1 MEHIFRQWIGMHR
14 AMIAWFHAAHHVT
27 KGTGFGGDHVNLY
40 GEIYTQLDEDLDGI
54 VEKGIGLTGDE
65 TLADPVSSLSM
76 AAGLLAQQPAS
87 ANQDAETIAA
97 NGLQVIKY
105 YVDFIEKIYA
115 QFESVGMSLGLDDL
129 LQGHANQYET
139 YVYLLQQRSRTVS
152 LQKETKMVMTESEL
166 RAEIRERLLNEFSIM
181 GTVGKI
187 LAPIVEEIKEKI
199 ARFIIGIFG
208 VDTDGF
214 MGKTIVNACG
224 NITLGDLKDMAFGD
238 MQIETF
244 SRELLEGMQETML
257 ENIPEMFGVDPDGFF
272 AEAIEEGIVNSFSKD
287 SDLSKEVAKLIAKE
301 IDGISFF

>member
-1 MEHIFRQWIGMHR
+1 MQHIFRQWIGMHR

-97 NGLQVIKY
+97 NGLHVIKY
-105 YVDFIEKIYA
+105 YVEFIEKIYA
-115 QFESVGMSLGLDDL
+115 QFENVGMSLGLDDL

-152 LQKETKMVMTESEL
+152 LQKESKMNKRHLRKVLRKAINESRWEKKRNHSQMGYGSGSHIADMSDEIMMIIEHTLELGAESGATE
-166 RAEIRERLLNEFSIM
+166 APEF
-181 GTVGKI
+181 
-187 LAPIVEEIKEKI
+187 
-199 ARFIIGIFG
+199 
-208 VDTDGF
+208 
-214 MGKTIVNACG
+214 
-224 NITLGDLKDMAFGD
+224 
-238 MQIETF
+238 
-244 SRELLEGMQETML
+244 
-257 ENIPEMFGVDPDGFF
+257 
-272 AEAIEEGIVNSFSKD
+272 IEEVRA
-287 SDLSKEVAKLIAKE
+287 VAMRTIEAAILEYKRVRR
-301 IDGISFF
+301 